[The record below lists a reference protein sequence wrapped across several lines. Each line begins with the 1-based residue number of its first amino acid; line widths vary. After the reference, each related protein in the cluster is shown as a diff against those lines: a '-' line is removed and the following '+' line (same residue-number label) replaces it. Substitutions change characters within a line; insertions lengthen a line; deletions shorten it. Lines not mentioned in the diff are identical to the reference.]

1 MTLTRRSLM
10 GAGAAALALP
20 AAGAA
25 RAAPTPKL
33 RLGVL
38 NDMSGPYRDDGGPNG
53 VICAKQAVLEF
64 HGSHGGF
71 DIELISADH
80 QNKPEVGAAIARQW
94 FDRDGVDCI
103 IDVPTSS
110 VGLAV
115 SSIAREKNKV
125 YLDSGTGTSDLFGK
139 DCSPNT
145 IDWTYDTWMLA
156 HSTGGAIVKQGGDS
170 WYFITADY
178 VFGHTLERD
187 TAALVKAAGG
197 KVLGAARYPF
207 PGTSDF
213 SNFLL
218 QAQASGAKV
227 LGLANAGG
235 DTMNCIKQ
243 AQEFGVGK
251 KMRVAALLI
260 QSTDIHGLGLEVAQ
274 GIYWTESYYWDI
286 NDRTRAWNDRI
297 RKKTVNGVWPNMTQA
312 GDYAVTLHYLK
323 AVADM
328 GIAAAKA
335 SGRAAVARM
344 KAMPTDDDCFGPGKI
359 RADGRALHPV
369 YLLQAKTP
377 AESKQSWDVAK
388 LIHTTPLDEA
398 WRPLD
403 QGGCP
408 LVKT

>member
-1 MTLTRRSLM
+1 MNISRRSLM
-10 GAGAAALALP
+10 GAGAAALAVP
-20 AAGAA
+20 AAAGAA
-25 RAAPTPKL
+25 RAAPRPKL
-33 RLGVL
+33 KLGVL

-64 HGSHGGF
+64 GDKGF
-71 DIELISADH
+71 DIEVISADH
-80 QNKPEVGAAIARQW
+80 QNKPDVGAAIARQW
-94 FDRDGVDCI
+94 FDREGVDCI

-115 SSIAREKNKV
+115 NTVVREKNKV
-125 YLDSGTGTSDLFGK
+125 YLNSGTGTSDLFGK

-156 HSTGGAIVKQGGDS
+156 HSTGGEIVKHGGDS

-187 TAALVKAAGG
+187 TTQLVKAAGG
-197 KVLGAARYPF
+197 KVLGASRYPF
-207 PGTSDF
+207 PGPPDF

-218 QAQASGAKV
+218 AAQSSGAKV

-243 AQEFGVGK
+243 AQEFGTAK

-260 QSTDIHGLGLEVAQ
+260 QSTDIHALGLPVAQ
-274 GIYWTESYYWDI
+274 GIYYTESYYWDL
-286 NDRTRAWNDRI
+286 NNRTRAWNDRI
-297 RKKTVNGVWPNMTQA
+297 RKKTVNGIWPNMTQA
-312 GDYAVTLHYLK
+312 GDYAATLHYLK

-328 GIAAAKA
+328 GVAAAKKD
-335 SGRAAVARM
+335 GRAAVDRM
-344 KAMPTDDDCFGPGKI
+344 KKMPTDDDCFGPGRI
-359 RADGRALHPV
+359 RIHGRALHPV
-369 YLLQAKTP
+369 YLFQAKTP
-377 AESKQSWDVAK
+377 AESKQPWDLAK
-388 LIHTTPLDEA
+388 VISVTPMDQG

-408 LVKT
+408 QVKS